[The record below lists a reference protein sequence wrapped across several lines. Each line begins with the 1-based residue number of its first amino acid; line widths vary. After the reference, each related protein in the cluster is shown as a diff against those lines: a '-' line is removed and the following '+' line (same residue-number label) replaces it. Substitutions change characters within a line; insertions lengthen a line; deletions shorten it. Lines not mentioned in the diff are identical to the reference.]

1 MDDNSRVMAGPE
13 RAVESAPRN
22 RRPYVSPRIESGNAF
37 ERVQLASGC
46 DSGVFDGCEIPC
58 D

>member
-13 RAVESAPRN
+13 PAVEYAPRN
-22 RRPYVSPRIESGNAF
+22 RRPYVAPRIESGNAF